1 MSRSCTSSFQ
11 SIARSSRRSLLC
23 SRFSRAVSSP
33 PPPPPPS
40 AEAEADKL
48 TDTGSGDDD
57 AIAAFLLTV
66 SFRRPLRAKGQN
78 PRVRRGRAEARLLV
92 GGRYI
97 GSRRRRLN
105 PGLCSSSPRGAA
117 MAAKGGPT
125 NLEKEQMFGMAEKE
139 MEYRVDLFNRLTQTC
154 FDKCVEKRYKE
165 AELNM
170 GENSCIDRC
179 VSKYWQVTNL
189 VGQMLGNRP
198 QI

>member
-1 MSRSCTSSFQ
+1 
-11 SIARSSRRSLLC
+11 
-23 SRFSRAVSSP
+23 
-33 PPPPPPS
+33 
-40 AEAEADKL
+40 
-48 TDTGSGDDD
+48 
-57 AIAAFLLTV
+57 
-66 SFRRPLRAKGQN
+66 
-78 PRVRRGRAEARLLV
+78 
-92 GGRYI
+92 
-97 GSRRRRLN
+97 
-105 PGLCSSSPRGAA
+105 